1 MGANLLSFA
10 CLWLCFPYFVTSLL
24 PYSARRT
31 AAAAACVGLFANTR
45 QTVPPSQ
52 RQTAQ
57 RKNRR
62 PFAGLFVPR
71 SFVREILERKCFVS
85 PSGPQLLFFLD
96 NWADCLR
103 LQDSFTHWKTHT
115 HTQHFALYV
124 CHCYLWR
131 LFINVVIIINVIC
144 VCIFPHLFCVS
155 LARSIH
161 GGFHH
166 HLLFV
171 GNGKKK
177 RHVNSTNG

>member
-115 HTQHFALYV
+115 HSILFYMYAIVICGDYLLMLLLLSTLFVCAFSPICFASAWLARFTV
-124 CHCYLWR
+124 AS
-131 LFINVVIIINVIC
+131 IIIYC
-144 VCIFPHLFCVS
+144 LW
-155 LARSIH
+155 AMAKK
-161 GGFHH
+161 
-166 HLLFV
+166 
-171 GNGKKK
+171 NGM
-177 RHVNSTNG
+177 